1 MKPESEKKSKYIYQH
16 SARKNKPFIKVNC
29 GAIPAN
35 LVESELFGY
44 EKGAFTGA
52 DKNGKMGLFELAN
65 TGTIFLDEVGELP
78 LDMQVKLLRVLQEQ
92 EFERI
97 GGRKPVKVDVR
108 VLAATNRDLEEM
120 VKQKTFRQDLY
131 YRLMIFPV
139 HIPPLRE
146 RPDDILPLAQLFLQ
160 TLNRK
165 YDFKKYLSPLSAK
178 MMQDYSW
185 PGNIRELR
193 NIIERAVIISNED
206 EIGPDALHLFTVED
220 RPETKSRVLDPVKDL
235 KTAMEEL
242 ELEYINHAYEK
253 YGNVREAAESLGM
266 TPSTFVR
273 KRQKYTKD
281 AD

>member
-1 MKPESEKKSKYIYQH
+1 
-16 SARKNKPFIKVNC
+16 
-29 GAIPAN
+29 
-35 LVESELFGY
+35 
-44 EKGAFTGA
+44 
-52 DKNGKMGLFELAN
+52 
-65 TGTIFLDEVGELP
+65 
-78 LDMQVKLLRVLQEQ
+78 
-92 EFERI
+92 
-97 GGRKPVKVDVR
+97 
-108 VLAATNRDLEEM
+108 
-120 VKQKTFRQDLY
+120 
-131 YRLMIFPV
+131 MIFPV
-139 HIPPLRE
+139 LIPPLCV